1 MKMYRTGYIAATI
14 EKNNG
19 FSYFAWPL
27 LQIENDI
34 IAESLTDEADDKW
47 FTKYDMPEIAP
58 DLEYVKRYVSYCH
71 SINIDAVI
79 LQIEIPFKGFE
90 TTDEITNIITYGY
103 DCIGAV
109 GYSFLENEFSLWKDK
124 LKQNNIN
131 LNEYGLFKS
140 IEDVNKF
147 ISLRQLYISQGLDL
161 ENYWNELPIRIS
173 EII

>member
-58 DLEYVKRYVSYCH
+58 DLEYVKRCDFRFK
-71 SINIDAVI
+71 NIGVLNTALAPVVKNKKKKI
-79 LQIEIPFKGFE
+79 
-90 TTDEITNIITYGY
+90 
-103 DCIGAV
+103 
-109 GYSFLENEFSLWKDK
+109 KDYAIARESEQYK
-124 LKQNNIN
+124 LLVKH
-131 LNEYGLFKS
+131 E
-140 IEDVNKF
+140 
-147 ISLRQLYISQGLDL
+147 LYIDWL
-161 ENYWNELPIRIS
+161 
-173 EII
+173 